1 MTDFLS
7 NILSGIYG
15 IVGNYGWAIVLF
27 TILIRVLL
35 LPLDIKNRKGMRKM
49 QQIQPELNKLQQ
61 KYANDKV
68 KLQQK
73 QSELMRK
80 EKYSPLSGCLPL
92 LIQMP
97 ILFAM
102 FAAMRQISSQQTVE
116 HVFTFLNGEAPVY
129 EGWLWVKNLWMA
141 DSLFASIAPNL
152 ATLQV
157 VGANVWESV
166 WAALADP
173 AKQTILA
180 NITAHVP
187 EFSGALN
194 FTSAEALK
202 ASMPFIQ
209 NALSAMPAYQAALQT
224 MPGWTNLNF
233 VLFNISVFLQYN
245 GLLILPILAGLTQLL
260 MTKFTPGMAQ
270 PAAGA
275 GATGQQA
282 GMGNF
287 MKYFFPIFSVYI
299 CLTSNAGFALYWVT
313 SNLIASASNVGISA
327 YFDRKDHEKIQLIGE
342 NTVR

>member
-7 NILSGIYG
+7 NILSGIFG

-49 QQIQPELNKLQQ
+49 QQIQPEINKLQQ
-61 KYANDKV
+61 KYANDKA

-73 QSELMRK
+73 QSELMKK
-80 EKYSPLSGCLPL
+80 EKYNPLSGCLPL

-97 ILFAM
+97 LLFAM
-102 FAAMRQISSQQTVE
+102 FAAMRQISSHQTVDQ
-116 HVFTFLNGEAPVY
+116 VFVFLNGDVPLY

-152 ATLQV
+152 ASLQV
-157 VGANVWESV
+157 LGADVWQSV
-166 WAALADP
+166 WAGLADP
-173 AKQTILA
+173 TKQTILA
-180 NITAHVP
+180 NIAAHVP
-187 EFSGALN
+187 DFSGVLD
-194 FTSAEALK
+194 FSSAEALK

-209 NALSAMPAYQAALQT
+209 NALSSMPAYQAALQT

-233 VLFNISVFLQYN
+233 ILFNISVFNQYN
-245 GLLILPILAGLTQLL
+245 GLLILPVLAGLTQVL

-275 GATGQQA
+275 AAPGQQA

-287 MKYFFPIFSVYI
+287 MKYFFPVFSVYI

-313 SNLIASASNVGISA
+313 SHLPASASHFGISA
-327 YFDRKDHEKIQLIGE
+327 YFDSQDQEKVQLIGE
-342 NTVR
+342 NTIR